1 MSKKVY
7 EALVRGLEEVQ
18 AYIEGEREG
27 FRVTL
32 PGEIKARM
40 EVQRNQHIGSSVEDF
55 LREDGILEEATAIA
69 IKEVETRKRKR
80 KHNG

>member
-7 EALVRGLEEVQ
+7 EALVRGLEEVH
-18 AYIEGEREG
+18 AYMEGKREG

-40 EVQRNQHIGSSVEDF
+40 EAQRNQHIGSSVEDF
-55 LREDGILEEATAIA
+55 LREEGFLEEATAIA

-80 KHNG
+80 NG